1 MKINK
6 IAFGAKVDINTM
18 KIARNAISSAIET
31 KSDKTQDYIMMWETI
46 SEAKGEIFVKK
57 RKNIETFYFF
67 CDKMKTPQLFFA
79 THCLNTS
86 QDKLSQ
92 IYSNLQKTIAD
103 LEV

>member
-6 IAFGAKVDINTM
+6 LTFGAKIDINTM
-18 KIARNAISSAIET
+18 KIAKNAIANATEE
-31 KSDKTQDYIMMWETI
+31 KSDKTQDYIRMWEQI
-46 SEAKGEIFVKK
+46 SEAEGEIFVKK

-92 IYSNLQKTIAD
+92 IYSNLQKTIKD
-103 LEV
+103 LQA